1 MDKTALV
8 VGSINM
14 DLVVNTDEIPGI
26 GETVLGNSLIQNP
39 GGKGA
44 NQGVAIS
51 KLGKKVNFLGMVG
64 KDGLGEKAINYMRDA
79 GVNIDY
85 IKKVDVTTGI
95 AIINVDKHGNNN
107 IIVIPGANEKVDREY
122 LEENLCVFKT
132 SDIVIFQLEIP
143 MDTVRCGL
151 EIAKKLGKIT
161 ILNPAP
167 AAELEDDILKNVDIL
182 IPNEHELK
190 RISKMEIDN
199 EESIVTACRLL
210 IEKGVD
216 KVIVTLGENGVFY
229 VDKSQYRLFPSYD
242 VEVVDTT
249 AAGDSF
255 IGGFVSSYIEDKDV
269 EKAIE
274 TGQKT
279 AAICIQRMGAQK
291 AMPTKKEV
299 EGFNC
304 EKKKVGKQASK

>member
-1 MDKTALV
+1 MRA
-8 VGSINM
+8 
-14 DLVVNTDEIPGI
+14 
-26 GETVLGNSLIQNP
+26 GNSQ
-39 GGKGA
+39 
-44 NQGVAIS
+44 
-51 KLGKKVNFLGMVG
+51 
-64 KDGLGEKAINYMRDA
+64 
-79 GVNIDY
+79 
-85 IKKVDVTTGI
+85 
-95 AIINVDKHGNNN
+95 
-107 IIVIPGANEKVDREY
+107 
-122 LEENLCVFKT
+122 
-132 SDIVIFQLEIP
+132 
-143 MDTVRCGL
+143 
-151 EIAKKLGKIT
+151 KLGKIT

-274 TGQKT
+274 TGQKL
-279 AAICIQRMGAQK
+279 QLYVY
-291 AMPTKKEV
+291 KEWV
-299 EGFNC
+299 LKRQCLLRRKLKGLIV
-304 EKKKVGKQASK
+304 KRKKVGKQAFK